1 MSCAAFR
8 HGPLEMTSPEVF
20 VLVYEG
26 TGPSKKLNAKLVDD
40 IQKAGGRA
48 RLVSVNDR
56 SGLFDLPPV
65 PAVCLPVM
73 EILPTQLLTV
83 ALAIKN
89 NHIPGQ
95 FAFATKTT
103 TIE

>member
-1 MSCAAFR
+1 M
-8 HGPLEMTSPEVF
+8 
-20 VLVYEG
+20 
-26 TGPSKKLNAKLVDD
+26 
-40 IQKAGGRA
+40 
-48 RLVSVNDR
+48 NDR

-95 FAFATKTT
+95 FAFVTKTT